1 MEKNKQWKNELLMET
16 LRSKSCKTFL
26 ELAKNTR
33 LNLLERR

>member
-1 MEKNKQWKNELLMET
+1 MDKNKQWKNELLMEQ
-16 LRSKSCKTFL
+16 LRAKSLKTFQ